1 MDKPGIVLI
10 DLDGLDGPLQFVL
23 GFHRQ
28 GDRVFVGRLARNR
41 LVFLLLP
48 LRNERQVEVTAEF
61 LLSYLRTSTLQIM
74 WISSVGKTILFPI
87 ISHHLA

>member
-10 DLDGLDGPLQFVL
+10 DLDGLDSPLQFVL
-23 GFHRQ
+23 GLHRQ

-61 LLSYLRTSTLQIM
+61 FIQLLETFN
-74 WISSVGKTILFPI
+74 SSN
-87 ISHHLA
+87 HAD